1 MLKKLRTVKYKNSIK
16 LFVLICA
23 SLISTQALTDNLV
36 DASDSRIE
44 ILTESTSITPGDEL
58 LIGFKFTLNPGWHTY
73 WENPGDAGEGASIK
87 WNLPNDVNA
96 SEILWPGPQ
105 RIPVEPL
112 MTFGYED
119 EVVLLTKIYTSEAT
133 IVPLN
138 LNALVSWYTC
148 KEICIPQEAEVSI
161 PIKLG
166 NKTPSVSK
174 AILDQTLE
182 EVPIQFEGTYRVQR
196 LEDSYILQGQ
206 LENQDQYD
214 SIYFFPKDYGLT
226 DYTKD
231 QFYEINK
238 DSFSLQIK
246 AAEIEIE
253 NRTFEGVI
261 AINRDEAV
269 SFIEINYPLKAKPI
283 SQEFNIFTLIFFA
296 FLGGLILNIMPC
308 VFPILSIKILR
319 FVEQSGDSTYKT
331 LQQGLLFSLGVIV
344 SFLAIAALL
353 VSLKSGGESI
363 GWGYQLQSP
372 IVVSLLVYLFVV
384 LGYIFMSNMVLGTSL
399 ARLSTISL
407 GKGDSIESFLT
418 GVLAVIV
425 ASPCTAPFMG
435 SAIGFAL
442 LQPSFYSVL
451 IFLGLGIG
459 FSLPYL
465 VLSAKPSLLSF
476 LPKPGQWMETFK
488 QFMAFPMWASALWLL
503 WVLSSQVNNQ
513 EVIQVLLGSLLIII
527 GLWLVEKNNSKTDWI
542 RWIVRLPFIL
552 LLIFSLWLIPTSY
565 SDLDESKQNQLAYS
579 PQLLEDLRE
588 ENALVFLNFTAD
600 WCITCKVNESVA
612 LKTSKVRKLL
622 IDKDITYIEA
632 DWTRKDPVIS
642 SALEEYGRTGLPLY
656 LLFPSKGDP
665 LILPEIL
672 TEDILLSYLSE
683 VQ

>member
-16 LFVLICA
+16 LFLLICA
-23 SLISTQALTDNLV
+23 SLISTQALTDNIV

-44 ILTESTSITPGDEL
+44 ILTESISITPGDEL

-87 WNLPNDVNA
+87 WNLPNDVSA

-174 AILDQTLE
+174 VILDQTLE
-182 EVPIQFEGTYRVQR
+182 EIPIQFEGTYRVQR

-261 AINRDEAV
+261 AINKGEAV

-331 LQQGLLFSLGVIV
+331 IQQGLLFSLGVIV

-399 ARLSTISL
+399 ARLSSISL

-451 IFLGLGIG
+451 IFLSLGIG

-527 GLWLVEKNNSKTDWI
+527 GLWLVEKNNSKTNWI

-565 SDLDESKQNQLAYS
+565 SDLDESRQNQLAYS

-622 IDKDITYIEA
+622 TDKDITYIEA

-672 TEDILLSYLSE
+672 TEDILISYLSE

>member
-16 LFVLICA
+16 LFLLICA
-23 SLISTQALTDNLV
+23 SLISTQALTDNIV

-87 WNLPNDVNA
+87 WNLPNDVSA

-206 LENQDQYD
+206 LKNQDQYD

-261 AINRDEAV
+261 AINKGEAV

-331 LQQGLLFSLGVIV
+331 IQQGLLFSLGVIV

-399 ARLSTISL
+399 ARLSSISL

-527 GLWLVEKNNSKTDWI
+527 GLWLVEKNNSKTNWI

-622 IDKDITYIEA
+622 TDKDITYIEA

>member
-16 LFVLICA
+16 LFLLICA
-23 SLISTQALTDNLV
+23 SLISTQALTDNIV

-87 WNLPNDVNA
+87 WNLPNDVSA

-174 AILDQTLE
+174 VILDQTLE
-182 EVPIQFEGTYRVQR
+182 EIPIQFEGTYRVQR

-261 AINRDEAV
+261 AINKGEAV

-331 LQQGLLFSLGVIV
+331 IQQGLLFSLGVIV
-344 SFLAIAALL
+344 TFFTIAALL
-353 VSLKSGGESI
+353 FSLMSGAESF

-372 IVVSLLVYLFVV
+372 IVVSLLFYLFVV
-384 LGYIFMSNMVLGTSL
+384 LGYVFMSNIVLGSSL
-399 ARLSTISL
+399 ARLSSISL
-407 GKGDSIESFLT
+407 GKSDSIESFLT

-527 GLWLVEKNNSKTDWI
+527 GLWLVEKNNSKTNWI

-622 IDKDITYIEA
+622 TDKDITYIEA

>member
-16 LFVLICA
+16 LFLLICA

-87 WNLPNDVNA
+87 WNLPNDVSA

-261 AINRDEAV
+261 AINKGEAV

-331 LQQGLLFSLGVIV
+331 IQQGLLFSLGVIV

-399 ARLSTISL
+399 ARLSSISL

-527 GLWLVEKNNSKTDWI
+527 GLWLVEKNNSKTNWI

-622 IDKDITYIEA
+622 TDKDITYIEA

>member
-16 LFVLICA
+16 LFLLICA
-23 SLISTQALTDNLV
+23 SLISTQALTDNIV

-87 WNLPNDVNA
+87 WNLPNDVSA

-174 AILDQTLE
+174 EILDQTLE

-206 LENQDQYD
+206 LKNQDQYD

-261 AINRDEAV
+261 AINKGEAV

-331 LQQGLLFSLGVIV
+331 IQQGLLFSLGVIV

-399 ARLSTISL
+399 ARLSSISL

-527 GLWLVEKNNSKTDWI
+527 GLWLVEKNNSKTNWI

-622 IDKDITYIEA
+622 TDKDITYIEA

-656 LLFPSKGDP
+656 LLFPSKGEP

>member
-1 MLKKLRTVKYKNSIK
+1 MLKKLRTVKYKNSIN
-16 LFVLICA
+16 LFLLICS
-23 SLISTQALTDNLV
+23 SLISTQALTDNIV

-87 WNLPNDVNA
+87 WNLPNDVSA

-166 NKTPSVSK
+166 DKTPSVSK

-196 LEDSYILQGQ
+196 LEESYILQGQ

-261 AINRDEAV
+261 AINKGEAV

-331 LQQGLLFSLGVIV
+331 IQQCLLFSLGVIV

-399 ARLSTISL
+399 ARLSSISL

-513 EVIQVLLGSLLIII
+513 EVIQVLLGALLIII
-527 GLWLVEKNNSKTDWI
+527 GLWLVEKNNSKTNWI

-622 IDKDITYIEA
+622 TDKDITYIEA